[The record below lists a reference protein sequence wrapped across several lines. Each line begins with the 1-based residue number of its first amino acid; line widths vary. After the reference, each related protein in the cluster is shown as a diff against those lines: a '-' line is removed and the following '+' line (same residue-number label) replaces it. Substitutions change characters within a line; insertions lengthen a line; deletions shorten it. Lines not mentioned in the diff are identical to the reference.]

1 MKTCHNC
8 GYNCYDTEL
17 YCTECG
23 TALPNTLK
31 CTFCSTP
38 IRNINA
44 VHCENCGG
52 LLVFDRYPNSMGLV
66 HCTTCGK
73 PKPPASPFCPNC
85 GDDQSSHAAVILNEH
100 EYSKPKKGITPKVL
114 FLIVA
119 GIMFGP
125 WLLVFVLGFFAGIVD
140 TFVVDDYSYSY
151 EYSYDNDHVVE
162 DPPTSSSDYDTLLV
176 DDLFEVGDTL
186 QVGDFIEV
194 TGVIYARSNSYCDL
208 SPVNLTTENRT
219 CEFHV
224 SADYDSDIGKYMGD
238 KTVVGQTITFRV
250 KVTEVFSNIGV
261 AYGNAIE
268 VIE

>member
-52 LLVFDRYPNSMGLV
+52 LLVFDRYPKNMGLV

-73 PKPPASPFCPNC
+73 PKPPACPFCPSC
-85 GDDQSSHAAVILNEH
+85 GDDQSSHAAVILNEN
-100 EYSKPKKGITPKVL
+100 ECSNPKKGDVRKTII
-114 FLIVA
+114 IVA
-119 GIMFGP
+119 SVVLFGP
-125 WLLVFVLGFFAGIVD
+125 WVLLLVLGFIAGFINSITD
-140 TFVVDDYSYSY
+140 SMYDDYSYSY
-151 EYSYDNDHVVE
+151 SNNHIVE
-162 DPPTSSSDYDTLLV
+162 DAPISSSGYNTLLV
-176 DDLFEVGDTL
+176 DDLFEIGASI
-186 QVGDFIEV
+186 QVGDFVEV
-194 TGVIYARSNSYCDL
+194 TGVIYAHSGSYCDL

-261 AYGNAIE
+261 AYGDAIE